1 MTRPNCVTHI
11 HKAVIVVVGKSS
23 SVEANRRKFVPHM
36 QRPFAAADDDG
47 WPKTC
52 VMANP
57 HAIAYQFGGKKQASI
72 TYLGVPGRFM
82 AWWNVHFD

>member
-1 MTRPNCVTHI
+1 
-11 HKAVIVVVGKSS
+11 
-23 SVEANRRKFVPHM
+23 M

-57 HAIAYQFGGKKQASI
+57 HAIAYQFGGKKNKQASP
-72 TYLGVPGRFM
+72 TSGYLADLWLDEMYTLINYVYFLKLSWRVYSFQ
-82 AWWNVHFD
+82 